1 MSAGDI
7 LMTNEIDD
15 DPNRFDDSLPP
26 EKVRAT
32 AISVRDI
39 HKRFGQHGVL
49 EGVSF
54 DIAAGELLVV
64 LGPSGSGKT
73 TLLRIIAGLERAEQ
87 GEVILGGTPATN
99 LPPQERKLGVVF
111 QEQALFQ
118 HMTVE
123 ENIGFGLRLRKA
135 SKQAVR
141 EKVETMLQ
149 LTQLHK
155 HRKKLPSQLS
165 GGQRQRVAVARAIAI
180 KPDAMLFDEPFSA
193 LDAVTRTD
201 LRREVRAMLRAVNM
215 AAFFITHDQE
225 EALELADRV
234 AVLNEGRIEQIGTPF
249 EVYNHPKNEFVA
261 TFLGAAN
268 VLLGRVRAGKLA
280 VGGLRVELPTS
291 APPLAEGQAVKLVF
305 RPEDLV
311 LNFQPQ
317 LLDTPY
323 YLGAAI
329 VDDASYIGPSERLVV
344 RLSLRPPRGSEPGDR
359 KANLTLV
366 DESFSD
372 TFPIIVSRSKWD
384 ASEMQLSPGDRVV
397 VGLKD
402 YRVLPHYPLHVESGA
417 KVYG

>member
-1 MSAGDI
+1 MIAEGT
-7 LMTNEIDD
+7 LMTDD
-15 DPNRFDDSLPP
+15 LDNDSERFDDSEPP
-26 EKVRAT
+26 SRERPS
-32 AISVRDI
+32 AISVRDLR
-39 HKRFGQHGVL
+39 KSFGEVGVL
-49 EGVSF
+49 DGVSV
-54 DIAAGELLVV
+54 DIAAGELVVV

-73 TLLRIIAGLERAEQ
+73 TLLRIIAGLDRPDS
-87 GEVILGGTPATN
+87 GDVYLGGSLATSVA
-99 LPPQERKLGVVF
+99 PQERRLGVVF

-123 ENIGFGLRLRKA
+123 ENIGFGLKLRKLPKNEVA
-135 SKQAVR
+135 
-141 EKVETMLQ
+141 EKVSSMLR
-149 LTQLHK
+149 LTRLEK
-155 HRKKLPSQLS
+155 HRRKLPSQLS

-193 LDAVTRTD
+193 LDAVTRTE
-201 LRREVRAMLRAVNM
+201 LRREVRTMLRAVNM

-249 EVYNHPKNEFVA
+249 EIYNHPSNEFVA

-268 VLLGRVRAGKLA
+268 VLLGRFRAGKVA
-280 VGGLRVELPTS
+280 VGGLRVDLPTT
-291 APPLAEGQAVKLVF
+291 APMLSDNQPVKLVF

-329 VDDASYIGPSERLVV
+329 VDDVSYVGPSERVVV
-344 RLSLRPPRGSEPGDR
+344 RLSLRPPRGTESGDR
-359 KANLTLV
+359 KATLTLV

-372 TFPIIVSRSKWD
+372 TFPIIVTRTKWD
-384 ASEMQLSPGDRVV
+384 ASDMQLSPGDRVV

-402 YRVLPHYPLHVESGA
+402 YRVLPHYALRAETGA